1 MPKQTKEQIE
11 AQIQE
16 RRIRLLA
23 DENGPTVEERDTIL
37 KELNDLEA
45 SL

>member
-23 DENGPTVEERDTIL
+23 DENGPTVEEREVLL
-37 KELNDLEA
+37 KEIHDLEVK
-45 SL
+45 L